1 MQKKLF
7 SFLRET
13 KYMILLNTVSEL
25 KFDEKKITNT
35 GCSNLLVKFI
45 YSIMLFCRQHTEM
58 KKRVPKKQAFHHHHC
73 LLVTHEESFSE
84 LINTRLI
91 DGGHHQRTDS
101 CTHSQHKHNNKYQ
114 TCI

>member
-35 GCSNLLVKFI
+35 LL
-45 YSIMLFCRQHTEM
+45 SIQ
-58 KKRVPKKQAFHHHHC
+58 
-73 LLVTHEESFSE
+73 
-84 LINTRLI
+84 
-91 DGGHHQRTDS
+91 
-101 CTHSQHKHNNKYQ
+101 
-114 TCI
+114 